1 MIDAVVDLIPLSQV
15 LGEGSRKRRTAY
27 RSGRR
32 ELIGFDVGDAI
43 HKIKKRKSPKKKPG
57 RLIARTPYA
66 YKRWR
71 VF

>member
-1 MIDAVVDLIPLSQV
+1 
-15 LGEGSRKRRTAY
+15 
-27 RSGRR
+27 
-32 ELIGFDVGDAI
+32 LIGFESG
-43 HKIKKRKSPKKKPG
+43 KKQLGIKLKRTPPKKKSG